1 MFKRILVLGAVIAII
16 VCALLI
22 NMYLLDWVKFS
33 ELSENLR
40 KILAIIAVS
49 RLWRKNSQAHQVR
62 ILLASG
68 VKGGSWMPSTSH

>member
-49 RLWRKNSQAHQVR
+49 TAAG
-62 ILLASG
+62 LLIMAL
-68 VKGGSWMPSTSH
+68 VKVVEKK

>member
-16 VCALLI
+16 VCALLF
-22 NMYLLDWVKFS
+22 NMYILDWVKFP

-49 RLWRKNSQAHQVR
+49 TAAG
-62 ILLASG
+62 LLIMAL
-68 VKGGSWMPSTSH
+68 VKVLEKK

>member
-22 NMYLLDWVKFS
+22 NMYILDWVKFS

-49 RLWRKNSQAHQVR
+49 TAAG
-62 ILLASG
+62 LLIMAL
-68 VKGGSWMPSTSH
+68 VKVLEKE

>member
-49 RLWRKNSQAHQVR
+49 TAAG
-62 ILLASG
+62 LLIMTL
-68 VKGGSWMPSTSH
+68 VKVVEKK

>member
-49 RLWRKNSQAHQVR
+49 TAAG
-62 ILLASG
+62 LLIMAL
-68 VKGGSWMPSTSH
+68 VKVLEKK

>member
-1 MFKRILVLGAVIAII
+1 MFKRTLVLGAVIAII

-40 KILAIIAVS
+40 KILAIIGVS
-49 RLWRKNSQAHQVR
+49 TAAG
-62 ILLASG
+62 LLIMAL
-68 VKGGSWMPSTSH
+68 VKVVEKK